1 MDLTTSEAI
10 VLLSASLT
18 VFLVVPAYLYCYCY
32 CYHKKIKYDII
43 I

>member
-10 VLLSASLT
+10 VLLSASFV
-18 VFLVVPAYLYCYCY
+18 VFLIVPAYLYCY